1 MSYSFN
7 YNTLTM
13 KINHLIQA
21 LFFVFFLSS
30 CSEEKLAGDEFG
42 TIEGKIV
49 SAIDFKPLAN
59 VKVFSSPSTSIV
71 FTDEAGKFVLTN
83 VKVGDYSLEAQKE
96 GYLAKFEPAKVNR
109 DQITNI
115 VFELKLS
122 TSNNRPPTAT
132 VLTSPMDNAVDQPIE
147 LNLNFSATDP
157 DKDVLKYEIIL
168 RKNTSNEVT
177 VYKDIAASMY
187 LLKDL
192 AYNTKYFWQVS
203 VSDGINPPVLSPV
216 QTFTTIGFPNARF
229 LFVRK
234 ISDNNVIF
242 SGDETG
248 KSVQITTSNTNS
260 WRPRKNISSN
270 KIAFIRSSGAQN
282 HLYTMNPDGSGIL
295 KVTNSIPIAGFNSDF
310 INFSWN
316 ASGSQLI
323 YPYFDKLYKINADGS
338 GLTKIYQ
345 TTNGKFISECD
356 WSNDGTKIALKVNDA
371 SGYNTEIFVINAI
384 GTVINQ
390 VLSGT
395 QGATG
400 GLNFSVNGQR
410 LLFTRDVSGFE
421 DANYRQLDTKVFQ
434 CTLSS
439 NLITDIG
446 LEKPLGTLDLD
457 VRYAPNEAEL
467 ILMNTSND
475 GLSIK
480 NIIKYTPATNNVGG
494 SRTLLFSNASMPD
507 WE

>member
-1 MSYSFN
+1 MKNIY
-7 YNTLTM
+7 LTY
-13 KINHLIQA
+13 I
-21 LFFVFFLSS
+21 LFFIVIFCS
-30 CSEEKLAGDEFG
+30 CSEEKIAGDEFG
-42 TIEGKIV
+42 TIEGKVV

-59 VKVFSSPSTSIV
+59 VKVFSSPNTSIV
-71 FTDEAGKFVLTN
+71 FTDETGKFVLTN
-83 VKVGDYSLEAQKE
+83 VKVGEYSLEAQKD
-96 GYLAKFEPAKVNR
+96 GFLAKFEPANVNR
-109 DQITNI
+109 DQTTNV

-122 TSNNRPPTAT
+122 TSNNKAPTAP
-132 VLTSPMDNAVDQPIE
+132 VLTTPLDNALDQPVE
-147 LNLNFSATDP
+147 LNLSWTATDP
-157 DKDVLKYEIIL
+157 DKDILKYEIVL
-168 RKNTSNEVT
+168 RKNNSTEVL
-177 VYKDIAASMY
+177 VYKDISEVNY

-203 VSDGINPPVLSPV
+203 ASDGINPPVLSAV
-216 QTFTTIGFPNARF
+216 QTFTTINFPNARF

-234 ISDNNVIF
+234 VNDNNVIY
-242 SGDETG
+242 SGDDNG
-248 KSVQITTSNTNS
+248 KFLQITSLATNS
-260 WRPRKNISSN
+260 WRPRKNIQAN

-295 KVTNSIPIAGFNSDF
+295 KVTSSIPIVGFNSDF

-316 ASGSQLI
+316 TSGSQLI

-371 SGYNTEIFVINAI
+371 SGYNTEIFIINSV

-395 QGATG
+395 QGAAG

-421 DANYRQLDTKVFQ
+421 DSNYRQLDTKVFQ
-434 CTLSS
+434 YTLIS
-439 NLITDIG
+439 NSISDIG
-446 LEKPLGTLDLD
+446 LDKPVGTLDLD

-480 NIIKYTPATNNVGG
+480 NIIKYTPATNSLGG
-494 SRTLLFSNASMPD
+494 SRTILFTNASMPD